1 MSKQLEPVVSIII
14 VNYKTA
20 KLTSSAVNSLLTDTT
35 LSIHGAE
42 GRTPIEIIVV
52 DNASDDGSAAK
63 LESEFGD
70 RITLL
75 TTERNLGFGPANNL
89 GAGQAKGRYLFF
101 LNSDTLELHGAVT
114 TLVAFLDR
122 HPEYGVVGPK
132 VVLKDQ
138 QTIQPASFGRFPTL
152 TRTVRRNSGVKR
164 PRLDLRF
171 VCTDTDWVTGAA
183 LMITNDVFW
192 GTGGF
197 DQRYFMYF
205 EDQDVCAN
213 VKYTGLKVA
222 VVHDAAIVHFGG
234 QSLPNGKKKYEYYDH
249 SQEQFWLKHYGW
261 LKTGLMVCL
270 RFPWKIWRSLAR

>member
-1 MSKQLEPVVSIII
+1 MSKQVVPVVSIII

-20 KLTSSAVNSLLTDTT
+20 KLTSDAVNSLLTDTS

-42 GRTPIEIIVV
+42 GRTPIEIIVI
-52 DNASDDGSAAK
+52 DNASADGSAAK
-63 LESEFGD
+63 LEQDFGD

-89 GAGQAKGRYLFF
+89 GATQAKGLYLFF

-122 HPEYGVVGPK
+122 HPGYGVVGPK
-132 VVLKDQ
+132 VLLPDKE
-138 QTIQPASFGRFPTL
+138 TIQPASFGRFPTL
-152 TRTVRRNSGVKR
+152 TRTLRRTSAVKK
-164 PRLDLRF
+164 PQLDLRF

-183 LMITNDVFW
+183 LMITAAVFW
-192 GTGGF
+192 NTGGF

-213 VKYTGLKVA
+213 VIKMGAKIA

-249 SQEQFWLKHYGW
+249 SQEQFFLKHYGW